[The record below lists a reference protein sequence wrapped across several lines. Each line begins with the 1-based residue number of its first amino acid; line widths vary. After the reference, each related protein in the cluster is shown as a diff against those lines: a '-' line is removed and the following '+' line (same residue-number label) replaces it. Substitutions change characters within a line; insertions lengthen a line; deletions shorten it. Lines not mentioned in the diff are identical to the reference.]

1 MAHSTKDG
9 KRQFTN
15 RTDAMRYDKRQPGAE
30 MKEPT
35 NDTDNSM
42 GDDDNNGA
50 PEMMEDQM
58 DSPDGNEMAAK
69 HGPAHKVVIQHDEA
83 SGMHMVKTDHPDGHS
98 MMTQHGSAEAA
109 HQYGKDCAGC

>member
-30 MKEPT
+30 LKEPT
-35 NDTDNSM
+35 DSPDEEM
-42 GDDDNNGA
+42 GDDNSGA
-50 PEMMEDQM
+50 PELMEETM

-69 HGPAHKVVIQHDEA
+69 HGKAHKVVIQHDEA
-83 SGMHMVKTDHPDGHS
+83 SGMHMVQTDHADGHS
-98 MMTQHGSAEAA
+98 MQTQHGSAEAA
-109 HQYGKDCAGC
+109 HQYGKDCAGA